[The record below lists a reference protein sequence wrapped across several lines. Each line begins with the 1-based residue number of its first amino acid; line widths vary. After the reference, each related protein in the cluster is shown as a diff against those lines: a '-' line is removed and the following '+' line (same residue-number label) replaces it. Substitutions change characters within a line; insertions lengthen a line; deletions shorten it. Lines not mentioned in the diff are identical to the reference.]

1 MLLHPPAPLA
11 HKMKVLH
18 LSTSDGGGGAA
29 RGAFWLHR
37 ALDTELDSAMLV
49 QRKVSDDPKV
59 TEYRPALASALAR
72 RAERKMRERLRP
84 AQYFS
89 PAALNLPIHRQVNAL
104 RPDVVNLHWVGEGF
118 LSPESLAG
126 IRAPVVWTLRDQWPM
141 TGGCHYSQD
150 CTRFE
155 GECGHCPA
163 LSSRRPD
170 DYSRHLH
177 RRKSQAWNRRP
188 LTLVA
193 LSHWLAD
200 QARRSSLFAGRRTVV
215 IPNALD
221 TAVFRPLGRE
231 AARAA
236 PGPLAN
242 LGLTADQRVILFGAM
257 YPLTETRKGFRQL
270 CRAAEILALRPDAHQ
285 LSLVVFGSLQGRT
298 PPPMPLKTHFLGAL
312 DDDHALASLYAGADL
327 TVMPSLEEAFGK
339 VAMESMACG
348 TPVVCFDDSGP
359 ADIVDH
365 RLNGY
370 LARYDDVA
378 DLAAGIAF
386 LLDHPQPR
394 ALAQASLDKVMAQY
408 TFSRQAR
415 MYSDLYAQVLE
426 ETRWAGGSATPSQS
440 SSGPEVIL

>member
-1 MLLHPPAPLA
+1 
-11 HKMKVLH
+11 MKVLH

-37 ALDTELDSAMLV
+37 ALDAHLDSGMLV

-59 TEYRPALASALAR
+59 TQYHPALASALAR
-72 RAERKMRERLRP
+72 RAERVVRGRLHP

-89 PAALNLPIHRQVNAL
+89 PAALNLPVQRQVNAL
-104 RPDVVNLHWVGEGF
+104 RPDVVNLHWVNDGF

-126 IRAPVVWTLRDQWPM
+126 IRAPLVWTLRDQWPM
-141 TGGCHYSQD
+141 TGGCHYAQD

-163 LSSRRPD
+163 LGSTRPG
-170 DYSRHLH
+170 DYSRRLH
-177 RRKSQAWNRRP
+177 RRKSRAWNRRP

-200 QARRSSLFAGRRTVV
+200 EARRSSLFAGRRTVV

-236 PGPLAN
+236 PGPLAD
-242 LGLTADQRVILFGAM
+242 LGLAAGQRLILFGAM
-257 YPLTETRKGFRQL
+257 SPLSDTRKGFTELR
-270 CRAAEILALRPDAHQ
+270 RAAEVLARRPDAHG
-285 LSLVVFGSLQGRT
+285 LELVVFGPLHGQT
-298 PPPMPLKTHFLGAL
+298 PPPMALKTHFLGSV
-312 DDDHALASLYAGADL
+312 DDDHALATLYAGADL

-339 VAMESMACG
+339 VAMESLACG
-348 TPVVCFDDSGP
+348 TPVVCFDSSGP

-365 RLNGY
+365 RVNGY
-370 LARYDDVA
+370 LARHGDVA

-394 ALAQASLDKVMAQY
+394 ALAGAALAKVTAQY
-408 TFSRQAR
+408 TFNRQAQ

-426 ETRWAGGSATPSQS
+426 EARWAGQPSWPVS
-440 SSGPEVIL
+440 GPPVSGPEKTP